1 VTRFLESFALGQK
14 TSILVIARV
23 EGGFMEKIS
32 QWIVRS
38 VLLFLLA
45 LGAGCATSSA
55 DYQAILTNTKRPE
68 AELKLDAV
76 RKPQEVMAFYG
87 VKRGDKVA
95 DLFASRG
102 YYTAILSQL
111 VGPEGVVYSANAAPR
126 AELHERVKDP
136 SMGNVRVIDG
146 PFEKVALPQDGS
158 LDFVFIH
165 LDYHE
170 LSADAR
176 AAMNRRVFA
185 SLKKGG
191 AYGIVDH
198 SAAAGRGDQD
208 AKTFHRIEKALVI
221 KDATAAGFRLAEEG
235 NMLARADD
243 TRDFSVTK
251 LRDRS
256 DRFVLKFVKP

>member
-1 VTRFLESFALGQK
+1 MVNSFK
-14 TSILVIARV
+14 RRERWVS
-23 EGGFMEKIS
+23 
-32 QWIVRS
+32 
-38 VLLFLLA
+38 LFLVVLA
-45 LGAGCATSSA
+45 AGCAASSA
-55 DYQAILTNTKRPE
+55 DYNAVLTNSNRPDNE
-68 AELKLDAV
+68 RQIDAV

-87 VKRGDKVA
+87 VKKGDKVA
-95 DLFASRG
+95 DLFAARG
-102 YYTAILSQL
+102 YYTEILSQL
-111 VGPEGVVYSANAAPR
+111 VGPEGVVYSANATARP
-126 AELHERVKDP
+126 ELHERVKQP
-136 SMGNVRVIDG
+136 SMANVRVIDG
-146 PFEKVALPQDGS
+146 PFDKVALPQDGS

-170 LSADAR
+170 LAADTR

-185 SLKKGG
+185 SLKRGG
-191 AYGIVDH
+191 SYGVVDH

-235 NMLARADD
+235 SMLARADD

>member
-1 VTRFLESFALGQK
+1 MMTFAKMPERRLP
-14 TSILVIARV
+14 A
-23 EGGFMEKIS
+23 F
-32 QWIVRS
+32 
-38 VLLFLLA
+38 VLSLL
-45 LGAGCATSSA
+45 LSGCAATA
-55 DYQAILTNTKRPE
+55 VDYNAILTNTNRPE
-68 AELKLDAV
+68 NERQLDAV

-87 VKRGDKVA
+87 VKKGDKVA
-95 DLFASRG
+95 DLFAARG

-111 VGPEGVVYSANAAPR
+111 VGPEGIVYSANATARP
-126 AELHERVKDP
+126 ELHERVKQP
-136 SMGNVRVIDG
+136 SMANVRVIDG
-146 PFEKVALPQDGS
+146 PFDKVALPQDGS
-158 LDFVFIH
+158 LDLVFIH

-170 LSADAR
+170 LAADTR

-185 SLKKGG
+185 SLKRGG
-191 AYGIVDH
+191 SYGVVDH

-235 NMLARADD
+235 TMLSRADD

-251 LRDRS
+251 LRNRS

>member
-1 VTRFLESFALGQK
+1 MMLN
-14 TSILVIARV
+14 SIKPRWVSL
-23 EGGFMEKIS
+23 F
-32 QWIVRS
+32 
-38 VLLFLLA
+38 VLILA
-45 LGAGCATSSA
+45 AGCAASSA
-55 DYQAILTNTKRPE
+55 DYNAVLTNTNRPDSE
-68 AELKLDAV
+68 RKLDPV

-95 DLFASRG
+95 DLFAARG

-126 AELHERVKDP
+126 AELHERVKHP
-136 SMGNVRVIDG
+136 SMANVRVIDG
-146 PFEKVALPQDGS
+146 PFDKVALPQDGS

-170 LSADAR
+170 LAADTR
-176 AAMNRRVFA
+176 AAMSRRVFA
-185 SLKKGG
+185 ALKRDGS
-191 AYGIVDH
+191 YGVVDH
-198 SAAAGRGDQD
+198 SAAAGHGDQD
-208 AKTFHRIEKALVI
+208 AKTLHRIEKALVI

-235 NMLARADD
+235 NMLARPDD